1 MKTEKPGDIN
11 TMKTMKTTKTKTMKT
26 MRGSIGAASC
36 FPSPKRAPL
45 GLAPL
50 VALLCGSGAWAQA
63 QNGVTLYG
71 NIDVGVTHSNSA
83 ANKGLGSLTAVGST
97 WGAPRI
103 GLRGTEDLGG
113 GLNAKF
119 MLEHRF
125 NADTGAPL
133 DPVKFWHHSWVE
145 LESKTAG
152 AVRLGRDFTPVER
165 ALLKVDLTG
174 QAFYFPAL
182 FTGTTVRND
191 NLVQYWSPV
200 VGGLQAIVAAAPSE
214 GASSG
219 RLRSGALTGTYGQLG
234 FAAGYQKSQ
243 KATGDQTEQVIGAS
257 YDTGTFGISATV
269 GNIDPPGAGKL
280 KGFNLMG
287 KYKTGQHTMYAS
299 ILREKPPM
307 GNATTG
313 LGLAYTYALSK
324 RTFLYG
330 AYSHQITPGSNPQR
344 LSFGTRVFF

>member
-1 MKTEKPGDIN
+1 MKTL
-11 TMKTMKTTKTKTMKT
+11 KTLK
-26 MRGSIGAASC
+26 GGIGAASWL
-36 FPSPKRAPL
+36 PSPKRATL
-45 GLAPL
+45 WLAPL
-50 VALLCGSGAWAQA
+50 VALMCTSGAWAQA
-63 QNGVTLYG
+63 QSGVTLYG
-71 NIDVGVTHSNSA
+71 NIDVGVTRSNSA
-83 ANKGLGSLTAVGST
+83 ANKGLGSSTAVGWT
-97 WGAPRI
+97 WGAPRL
-103 GLRGTEDLGG
+103 GLRGAEDLGG

-119 MLEHRF
+119 ALEHRF

-133 DPVKFWHHSWVE
+133 DPAKFWNAWSWVE

-191 NLVQYWSPV
+191 NLVQYWSPA

-219 RLRSGALTGTYGQLG
+219 RLRAGALTGSYGPFG

-243 KATGDQTEQVIGAS
+243 KATGDQTEQVIGGS

-269 GNIDPPGAGKL
+269 GNIDPPGAGEL

-299 ILREKPPM
+299 ILREKPPA
-307 GNATTG
+307 GNVTTG
-313 LGLAYTYALSK
+313 IGFTHIYALSK